1 MIVAADDF
9 IVTPGPPG
17 APDTPTKIFCFIT
30 RSSLQIDE
38 RLCEQADFLF
48 SNPSVADQLK
58 EIHQRIDKLENQ
70 AYEHHR
76 GSDWVSINDRP
87 RQNCSSALKTLLL
100 DFVNWLHTRNLS
112 GIGIATGVMVG
123 IGSCVLDF
131 LEIVNWRRPLVPRFP
146 SNHTC
151 SSLTPAC
158 LMDGFTCLRAI
169 LAKRDGV
176 QQLWPLRLAH

>member
-9 IVTPGPPG
+9 IVTPDPPG

-76 GSDWVSINDRP
+76 GSD
-87 RQNCSSALKTLLL
+87 
-100 DFVNWLHTRNLS
+100 
-112 GIGIATGVMVG
+112 
-123 IGSCVLDF
+123 
-131 LEIVNWRRPLVPRFP
+131 
-146 SNHTC
+146 
-151 SSLTPAC
+151 
-158 LMDGFTCLRAI
+158 
-169 LAKRDGV
+169 
-176 QQLWPLRLAH
+176 